1 VLRGRL
7 ASGLLAGLL
16 VLGAA
21 VPSRSEVS
29 LALSL
34 DRTDSTLADGVML
47 TVSISG
53 ARGEGA
59 RPTIQGLEDFLVRP
73 AGMTSRVEIVNGS
86 YSTGTDFSYL
96 LQPKKE
102 GTFRIGP
109 AELTVDGTTYR
120 SAQATVTIGRPATVP
135 DGDRGAI
142 FLVASLAPAKLYL
155 EQQAVYTLKLYRA
168 VNIADVSLNV
178 PQVDGL
184 ALTKLG
190 EAREYQASQQGRQ
203 FQVVEVRYLLT
214 PQKAGSY
221 TLPPSRMDLVVFT
234 PRSRKPRGIF
244 DDPFFNQA
252 AAGRPQSLVSESLAL
267 RVLPLPEQ
275 GRPADY
281 GGLVGSF
288 TLTATVEPQQLKAGE
303 SVTLTATVRGRGNAK
318 RIPELKIPALDGV
331 KIYADQ
337 PVMKDES
344 DSDGV
349 VVTKTMKWALV
360 PERAGRYTIPPLA
373 LSYFDTAT
381 GGYRALKTAAVAVS
395 VAPGVPGAAA
405 APVRPAA
412 PSAGGQPKKAVAELG
427 TDILPIHPTVGAA
440 PAGLSAL
447 PGAAVFWLLLV
458 GPPAAFALTLGG
470 LVARR
475 RSGSVVAALSVRSA
489 AADFLKTSK
498 RADLT
503 ADEALAALQE
513 YLGRRLGIAAGSLT
527 ADDAAALLR
536 ARRADDQAVG
546 ALQALWRRI
555 EDAIYT
561 GQGRA
566 RTDAGAELARLVAR
580 IEKGLR

>member
-1 VLRGRL
+1 
-7 ASGLLAGLL
+7 
-16 VLGAA
+16 
-21 VPSRSEVS
+21 
-29 LALSL
+29 
-34 DRTDSTLADGVML
+34 
-47 TVSISG
+47 
-53 ARGEGA
+53 
-59 RPTIQGLEDFLVRP
+59 
-73 AGMTSRVEIVNGS
+73 
-86 YSTGTDFSYL
+86 
-96 LQPKKE
+96 
-102 GTFRIGP
+102 
-109 AELTVDGTTYR
+109 
-120 SAQATVTIGRPATVP
+120 
-135 DGDRGAI
+135 
-142 FLVASLAPAKLYL
+142 
-155 EQQAVYTLKLYRA
+155 
-168 VNIADVSLNV
+168 
-178 PQVDGL
+178 VDGL
-184 ALTKLG
+184 SLTKLG

-221 TLPPSRMDLVVFT
+221 TLPPTRMDLVVFT

-252 AAGRPQSLVSESLAL
+252 AAGRPQSVVSEALAL